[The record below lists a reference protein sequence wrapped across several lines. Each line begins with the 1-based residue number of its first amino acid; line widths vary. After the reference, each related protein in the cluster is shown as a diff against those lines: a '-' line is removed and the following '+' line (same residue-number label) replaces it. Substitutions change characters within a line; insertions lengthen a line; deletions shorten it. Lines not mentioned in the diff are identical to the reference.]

1 MYRKISIKALDT
13 EGVIMEGTIFRI
25 VTNASGN
32 KTYGFISTIDGRN
45 NIFFHKNDLTNCTI
59 FQLHE
64 GDDVIFDEG
73 TGFDG
78 RVAAVNVRLQR
89 SYSSKNNPYAVS
101 PGINSDANLS
111 RFSEEEK
118 SIIKNLSSSFYVTNG
133 GGGLWI
139 GKSQYSYILI
149 KPSEF
154 FHTAF
159 HLSREI
165 VVIFSDYVTFEPR
178 SLDAYSEVQK
188 TMRSQLRLEKALHII
203 ISRDTNIEK
212 RIQEHL
218 KDNNLNQIIIP
229 FSYDELTTRSFDK
242 KILEERFKSWLFDID
257 LYSDKNP
264 VREDAFFFGR
274 RDYVNDIVDK
284 CKRGIHSGVFGLRRS
299 GKTSILLAIKRLLD
313 AQNYRNLF
321 IPCESLSNLTWHKAL
336 WKIVDDIYAEVD
348 CEQSPRSNFDD
359 YDESDAAILFEK
371 DLDYVFDN
379 IIFSGPITL
388 MFDEIEDITPYLI
401 KRESNK
407 HDNNGLWADGSGFIH
422 FWNTIKGYYSKHPG
436 RVSILIAG
444 TNPIINEVSNISGMP
459 NPMYETLSASNQGI
473 YLQPFGIDDT
483 KVMVNTLGGY
493 MGIHFDGASIAR
505 LNDDCGGHP
514 YLIKMACSSINKFVK
529 TSSMKRPAKITKAVY
544 DKAIPEFE
552 KSAEAVDF
560 YWMILG
566 ILVQNYET
574 EFNTLKILATD
585 GDAVVSQTKTQTE
598 LHHLVGYGLVDY
610 NQGHYVIKYNTVRN
624 FLRGEY
630 KFERRGLSVEEQ
642 RHEIC
647 LRLDQAE
654 IDLRHLIKQTLLSQC
669 GKTNAKQIVINAM
682 IATNVDTATVIKLE
696 YNQMFDPS
704 VNKIFFSVLRQVIKD
719 NFTLFANI
727 FDGYSAADVIACLDA
742 LNRSRR
748 CPAHSYDEEC
758 EKWTDADFDIFRSN
772 MKLLEGVLNEYS

>member
-1 MYRKISIKALDT
+1 
-13 EGVIMEGTIFRI
+13 MEGTIYRI
-25 VTNASGN
+25 ITNEFGKKN
-32 KTYGFISTIDGRN
+32 YGFISTKQGTD
-45 NIFFHKNDLTNCTI
+45 NIFFHKNDLANCTI
-59 FQLHE
+59 FQLNE
-64 GDDVIFDEG
+64 GDDVIFDVQPG
-73 TGFDG
+73 RDG
-78 RVAAVNVRLQR
+78 RMKAVNVRLQR
-89 SYSSKNNPYAVS
+89 SNTSHANPYAVS
-101 PGINSDANLS
+101 PGKNPDANFS
-111 RFSEEEK
+111 RFSEEENR
-118 SIIKNLSSSFYVTNG
+118 IIDNFGTCFYVTYG
-133 GGGLWI
+133 GCELWI
-139 GKSQYSYILI
+139 GKSQYRYVLI

-188 TMRSQLRLEKALHII
+188 IMRSQLRLEKALHII
-203 ISRDTNIEK
+203 VSRDINIEK

-229 FSYDELTTRSFDK
+229 FSYEELSVKGLDK
-242 KILEERFKSWLFDID
+242 KIIEERFKKWLFDID
-257 LYSDKNP
+257 LFSDKNP

-313 AQNYRNLF
+313 AQNYHNLF
-321 IPCESLSNLTWHKAL
+321 IPCESLSNLSWHKAL
-336 WKIVDDIYAEVD
+336 WKIIDDIYTELSCDQQQKAD
-348 CEQSPRSNFDD
+348 LNDYNDSN
-359 YDESDAAILFEK
+359 AAIYFEK
-371 DLDYVFDN
+371 DLDFVFDSCV
-379 IIFSGPITL
+379 FSGPITL
-388 MFDEIEDITPYLI
+388 MFDEVEDITPSLVI
-401 KRESNK
+401 KELAGNER
-407 HDNNGLWADGSGFIH
+407 DRYWADGSGFIH

-436 RVSILIAG
+436 RLSILIAG
-444 TNPIINEVSNISGMP
+444 TNPTINEVPTISGLP

-473 YLQPFGIDDT
+473 YLQPFSIEDT
-483 KVMVNTLGGY
+483 RVMVNTLGGY
-493 MGIHFDGASIAR
+493 MGIHFDNASIAR

-514 YLIKMACSSINKFVK
+514 YLIKMACSSINKFIK
-529 TSSMKRPAKITKAVY
+529 ISSMKRPAKITKAVY

-574 EFNTLKILATD
+574 EFNTLRILATD

-610 NQGHYVIKYNTVRN
+610 NQWNYVIKYNTVRN

-642 RHEIC
+642 RNEIC

-654 IDLRHLIKQTLLSQC
+654 IDLRLLIKQTLLSQC
-669 GKTNAKQIVINAM
+669 GKANGKQLVLNAM
-682 IATNVDTATVIKLE
+682 QTTNVDTSTVSPLD
-696 YNQMFDPS
+696 YNQLFDPS
-704 VNKIFFSVLRQVIKD
+704 INKIFFSVLRQIVAD
-719 NFTLFANI
+719 NFGLFANI
-727 FDGYSAADVIACLDA
+727 FDGYTSNDIVHCLDV
-742 LNRSRR
+742 LNHSRR
-748 CPAHSYDEEC
+748 CPAHSYDDNC
-758 EKWTDADFDIFRSN
+758 EKWTDADFENFRFN
-772 MKLLEGVLNEYS
+772 MKLLESILKEYS

>member
-1 MYRKISIKALDT
+1 
-13 EGVIMEGTIFRI
+13 MEGNIYRI
-25 VTNASGN
+25 ITNEYGKKN
-32 KTYGFISTIDGRN
+32 YGFISTREGKDD
-45 NIFFHKNDLTNCTI
+45 IFFHKNNLTNCTI

-64 GDDVIFDEG
+64 GDDVIFDLE
-73 TGFDG
+73 TETDG
-78 RVAAVNVRLQR
+78 RKKAVNVRLQK
-89 SYSSKNNPYAVS
+89 SFSVHYNPYSVS
-101 PGINSDANLS
+101 PGINPDAKLGG
-111 RFSEEEK
+111 FGEEETT
-118 SIIKNLSSSFYVTNG
+118 IIKNLSKSFYVTNG
-133 GGGLWI
+133 GSELWI
-139 GKSQYSYILI
+139 GKSQYRYILI
-149 KPSEF
+149 KPSDF

-165 VVIFSDYVTFEPR
+165 VVIFSDYVNFEPR

-188 TMRSQLRLEKALHII
+188 NMRSQLRLEKALHII

-229 FSYDELTTRSFDK
+229 FSYDELTTKFFDK
-242 KILEERFKSWLFDID
+242 KILEKRFKSWLFDID

-313 AQNYRNLF
+313 AQNYHNLF
-321 IPCESLSNLTWHKAL
+321 IPCESLSNLIWHKAL
-336 WKIVDDIYAEVD
+336 WKIIDDIYAEVG
-348 CEQSPRSNFDD
+348 CNQTSKSNLAD
-359 YDESDAAILFEK
+359 YDESNAAILFEK
-371 DLDYVFDN
+371 DLDFIFDN
-379 IIFSGPITL
+379 TVFSCPITL

-401 KRESNK
+401 KRESDEQKKNK
-407 HDNNGLWADGSGFIH
+407 LWADGSGFIH

-436 RVSILIAG
+436 RISILIAG
-444 TNPIINEVSNISGMP
+444 TNPTINEVSNILGMP

-483 KVMVNTLGGY
+483 KAMVNTLGGY
-493 MGIHFDGASIAR
+493 MGIHFDEASTAR

-514 YLIKMACSSINKFVK
+514 YLIKMACSSINKYVK
-529 TSSMKRPAKITKAVY
+529 NSQMKRPAQITKAVY
-544 DKAIPEFE
+544 EKAIPEFE

-585 GDAVVSQTKTQTE
+585 GDSVVSQTKTQTE

-610 NQGHYVIKYNTVRN
+610 NQGHYEIKYNTVRN

-630 KFERRGLSVEEQ
+630 KFERRGLPVEEQ

-669 GKTNAKQIVINAM
+669 GKTGAKQKVINAM
-682 IATNVDTATVIKLE
+682 TATNVDTTTVVNLE

-704 VNKIFFSVLRQVIKD
+704 RNKIFFSVLRQIIKD
-719 NFTLFANI
+719 NYTFFANI
-727 FDGYSAADVIACLDA
+727 FEGYTTTDVIACLDA

-748 CPAHSYDEEC
+748 CPAHSYDEDC
-758 EKWTDADFDIFRSN
+758 EDWNDSDFDTFRYN
-772 MKLLEGVLNEYS
+772 MTLLEKVLKEYS

>member
-1 MYRKISIKALDT
+1 
-13 EGVIMEGTIFRI
+13 MEGTIYRI
-25 VTNASGN
+25 VTNEYGRKN
-32 KTYGFISTIDGRN
+32 YGFISTKQGAD
-45 NIFFHKNDLTNCTI
+45 NIFFHKNDLVNCTI
-59 FQLHE
+59 FQLNE
-64 GDDVIFDEG
+64 GDDVIFDEQ
-73 TGFDG
+73 TDREG
-78 RVAAVNVRLQR
+78 RKKAVNVRLQR
-89 SYSSKNNPYAVS
+89 SNASHANPYAVS
-101 PGINSDANLS
+101 PGKNPDANFS
-111 RFSEEEK
+111 RFSEEEND
-118 SIIKNLSSSFYVTNG
+118 IIDNLGRCFYVTNG
-133 GGGLWI
+133 GSELWI
-139 GKSQYSYILI
+139 GKSQYRYVLI
-149 KPSEF
+149 KPAEF

-165 VVIFSDYVTFEPR
+165 VVIFSDYVSFEPR

-188 TMRSQLRLEKALHII
+188 MMRSQLRLEKALHII
-203 ISRDTNIEK
+203 ISRDINIEK

-229 FSYDELTTRSFDK
+229 FSYEELGVKGLDK
-242 KILEERFKSWLFDID
+242 KIIEERFKKWLFDID
-257 LYSDKNP
+257 LFSDKNP

-299 GKTSILLAIKRLLD
+299 GKTSVLLAIKRQLD

-321 IPCESLSNLTWHKAL
+321 IPCESLSNLSWHKAL
-336 WKIVDDIYAEVD
+336 WKIIDDIYSELSCNQQQRAD
-348 CEQSPRSNFDD
+348 LDD
-359 YDESDAAILFEK
+359 YNDSNAAIYFEK
-371 DLDYVFDN
+371 DLDFAFDN
-379 IIFSGPITL
+379 SVITGPITL
-388 MFDEIEDITPYLI
+388 MFDEIEDITPSLVI
-401 KRESNK
+401 KEAAGNEREK
-407 HDNNGLWADGSGFIH
+407 FWADGSGFIR

-436 RVSILIAG
+436 RLSILIAG
-444 TNPIINEVSNISGMP
+444 TNPTINEVSSISGIP

-473 YLQPFGIDDT
+473 YLQPFGIEDT

-493 MGIHFDGASIAR
+493 MGIHFDNASIAR

-514 YLIKMACSSINKFVK
+514 YLIKMACSSINKFIK

-574 EFNTLKILATD
+574 EFNTLKVLATD

-610 NQGHYVIKYNTVRN
+610 NQGNYVIKYNTVRN

-669 GKTNAKQIVINAM
+669 GKTNGKQLVLNAM
-682 IATNVDTATVIKLE
+682 IKTQADTGAVSALD

-704 VNKIFFSVLRQVIKD
+704 INKIFFSVLRQIVAD
-719 NFTLFANI
+719 NFNLFANI
-727 FDGYSAADVIACLDA
+727 FDGYTSNDIILCLDN

-748 CPAHSYDEEC
+748 CPAHSYDEDC
-758 EKWTDADFDIFRSN
+758 EKWTDADFEKFRAN
-772 MKLLEGVLNEYS
+772 MKLLESILKEYI